1 MWVANVAQ
9 DPTDPNQDG
18 KPAGTFQDALD
29 AKTDAEWERGF
40 LRKQRYWLACCSF
53 CKLCCLSFWTFIPVM
68 LVLIKDFR
76 CEITGPGCLATT
88 MCHGHD
94 DGMSTLNQFVG
105 LSIDQIQIV
114 NFRGSVDIIADMNQT
129 GLGGVSLQGDPVDM
143 AGLACTCDV
152 DLENPNNV
160 GCRGQAPVGETDKV
174 CMP

>member
-1 MWVANVAQ
+1 MAQ

-152 DLENPNNV
+152 DLENSNNV